1 MLAVGFFIILA
12 AVARSIG
19 APYSAWA
26 NNHIEVCTSLH
37 WMLCITVFGAG
48 EDVEW
53 IWEFCLEARARSRLA
68 RRHA

>member
-37 WMLCITVFGAG
+37 CMLSITVFGAG
-48 EDVEW
+48 GDEEW
-53 IWEFCLEARARSRLA
+53 ISGVLLGSQRGSRLA
-68 RRHA
+68 CRHA